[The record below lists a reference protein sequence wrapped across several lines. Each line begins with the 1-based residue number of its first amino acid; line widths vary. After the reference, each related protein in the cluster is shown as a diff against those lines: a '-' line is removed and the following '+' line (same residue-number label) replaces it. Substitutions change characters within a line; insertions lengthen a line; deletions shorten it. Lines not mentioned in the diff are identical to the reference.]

1 MRASEDLVEQGQLD
15 LAVPG
20 PAEVRAEVTGP
31 QAAIADLLLEGW
43 DERLTHRVLHVPRVV
58 DDLIDRFDLVAHE
71 VVDPIELGLELG
83 VGFKIPTHDDIPLL
97 TSATASMCAERTPLV
112 KSSS

>member
-31 QAAIADLLLEGW
+31 QAAIADLLLERW

-83 VGFKIPTHDDIPLL
+83 VGFKIPTHGGIPLL
-97 TSATASMCAERTPLV
+97 TSATASM
-112 KSSS
+112 

>member
-1 MRASEDLVEQGQLD
+1 MGPSEDLVEQGQFD

-20 PAEVRAEVTGP
+20 PAEVRAEVAGP
-31 QAAIADLLLEGW
+31 QAAIADLLLERW

-83 VGFKIPTHDDIPLL
+83 VGLKIPTHDGIPLL
-97 TSATASMCAERTPLV
+97 TSATASMCAERPPLV